1 MFLRKFA
8 FINNRHKRLTKIN
21 STKMLCRCKVVKK
34 EYREH
39 TCMSLDRPEKP
50 IHTYTLLLLLL
61 LTLAKCMVYNI
72 SSHHILWLL
81 LLKQQVHKIFLSAF
95 VIFLHHMHNG
105 SSLIFLY
112 TWLGMCTNG
121 IWYKLEFYHHHVLSI
136 WK

>member
-1 MFLRKFA
+1 MYVVRPTRKA
-8 FINNRHKRLTKIN
+8 HTHTHKDI
-21 STKMLCRCKVVKK
+21 CVY
-34 EYREH
+34 E
-39 TCMSLDRPEKP
+39 
-50 IHTYTLLLLLL
+50 LLLL

-105 SSLIFLY
+105 FSLIFLY

-136 WK
+136 WKWDSFYWAMWHHNHFMDIFWKRHTHTAVKTNKLL